1 MLKPAIRWQ
10 HVLVGI
16 SVSLSDIVA
25 SWRQFNTF
33 TGVCALSLQ
42 QHTDEVFVLE
52 SNPSDSSILLSA
64 SHDGLIIIWDL
75 RSGKAIKSFTND
87 VRPMFCFT

>member
-1 MLKPAIRWQ
+1 MYMSEQVWLKLF
-10 HVLVGI
+10 LVG
-16 SVSLSDIVA
+16 VSLNCY
-25 SWRQFNTF
+25 RR
-33 TGVCALSLQ
+33 VCALSLQ

-52 SNPSDSSILLSA
+52 SNPSDSSTLLSA

-87 VRPMFCFT
+87 VSSAYFA

>member
-1 MLKPAIRWQ
+1 MLNLVIYWQ
-10 HVLVGI
+10 YVRVVISIGLVDRI
-16 SVSLSDIVA
+16 S
-25 SWRQFNTF
+25 SWRQFKTF
-33 TGVCALSLQ
+33 AGVCALWLQ

-52 SNPSDSSILLSA
+52 SNPSDSSTLLSA

-87 VRPMFCFT
+87 VSSAYFA